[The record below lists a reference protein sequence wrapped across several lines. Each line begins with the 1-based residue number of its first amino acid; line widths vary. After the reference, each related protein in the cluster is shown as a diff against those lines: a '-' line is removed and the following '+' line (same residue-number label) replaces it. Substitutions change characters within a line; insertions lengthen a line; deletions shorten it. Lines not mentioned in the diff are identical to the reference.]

1 MELGFA
7 GISHLKP
14 GQSPW
19 VGFCLEHWT
28 KIVGVTT
35 HEITGISFYTAEMF
49 YSLRFLLNCFRVRDR
64 VGGSQ
69 RVEVPKVGF

>member
-1 MELGFA
+1 M
-7 GISHLKP
+7 KP
-14 GQSPW
+14 GQSLR

-35 HEITGISFYTAEMF
+35 HEITGISFYTTDLF
-49 YSLRFLLNCFRVRDR
+49 YSLRFLLNCFRVEDR

>member
-1 MELGFA
+1 ME
-7 GISHLKP
+7 
-14 GQSPW
+14 
-19 VGFCLEHWT
+19 FCLEHWT

-49 YSLRFLLNCFRVRDR
+49 YSLRFLLNCFRVEDR